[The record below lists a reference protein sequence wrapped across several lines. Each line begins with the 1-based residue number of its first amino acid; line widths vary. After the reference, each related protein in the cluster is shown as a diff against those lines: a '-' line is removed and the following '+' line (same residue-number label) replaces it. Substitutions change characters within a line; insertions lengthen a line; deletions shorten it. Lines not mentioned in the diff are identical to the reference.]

1 MVARSPW
8 VHEDLFNKNIY
19 AKEGIVTMKKS
30 LCKMMETGYYILC
43 FSTLMQMVCY
53 AYIDPSVT
61 TYAIQAIAG
70 GAIAVGAV
78 IGIYWRKARRKLENR
93 LGIDESKKKE
103 TEDDVVEI
111 GNDK

>member
-1 MVARSPW
+1 MLSRR
-8 VHEDLFNKNIY
+8 L
-19 AKEGIVTMKKS
+19 
-30 LCKMMETGYYILC
+30 
-43 FSTLMQMVCY
+43 Q
-53 AYIDPSVT
+53 
-61 TYAIQAIAG
+61 G